1 MDQTKTGAVIRTLR
15 KKQRLTQKQLAEQ
28 MNISDKAISKW
39 ERGLGCPDLS
49 LLPELA
55 EALGVRVETLLSGEL
70 ETNRPVGGNMN
81 RLSFSVCPHCGNLL
95 IAAGRAELSCCGRRL
110 APLVPREA
118 SGEESLSVVQQE
130 QEFFITSA
138 HEMTKEHYISFLAFL
153 TSDTLILKKLY
164 PEWDL
169 ETRIPFFS
177 HGLLL
182 WYCTRHGLFCRSI

>member
-28 MNISDKAISKW
+28 LNISDKAISKW
-39 ERGLGCPDLS
+39 ERGLGCPELS

-70 ETNRPVGGNMN
+70 ETNRPVGGNMK
-81 RLSFSVCPHCGNLL
+81 RLNFSVCPHCGNLL
-95 IAAGRAELSCCGRRL
+95 IAAGKAELSCCGRRL
-110 APLVPREA
+110 TPLVPREA
-118 SGEESLSVVQQE
+118 SGEEALSVVQQE
-130 QEFFITSA
+130 QEFFISSG

-153 TSDTLILKKLY
+153 TGDTLILKKLY